1 MGDLAVVSEYES
13 ALDPSKKSKRMCA
26 MELSK
31 ALTLMGF
38 GTWNNLEPGIIV
50 QLIYSYALKIYDK
63 NIIRFSK
70 KDPIRHFSQFH
81 FRNC

>member
-13 ALDPSKKSKRMCA
+13 ALDPTKKSKRMCA

-38 GTWNNLEPGIIV
+38 GTWNNLEPGNNV
-50 QLIYSYALKIYDK
+50 QLINRHTTKI
-63 NIIRFSK
+63 
-70 KDPIRHFSQFH
+70 
-81 FRNC
+81 

>member
-13 ALDPSKKSKRMCA
+13 ALDPTKKSKRMCA

-50 QLIYSYALKIYDK
+50 QLIYSYALKI
-63 NIIRFSK
+63 IIRFSK